1 MLAGADSTSVSDGW
15 RRFEQYLDSSN
26 LSGAPLLA
34 RTASRS
40 EDDDEDLTMMHI
52 DFRESIF
59 EVVLK
64 KSTPTQIY
72 DRILYLY

>member
-15 RRFEQYLDSSN
+15 RRFEQCHDSSKV
-26 LSGAPLLA
+26 SGAPLLA

-40 EDDDEDLTMMHI
+40 KDDDGDLTMMHI